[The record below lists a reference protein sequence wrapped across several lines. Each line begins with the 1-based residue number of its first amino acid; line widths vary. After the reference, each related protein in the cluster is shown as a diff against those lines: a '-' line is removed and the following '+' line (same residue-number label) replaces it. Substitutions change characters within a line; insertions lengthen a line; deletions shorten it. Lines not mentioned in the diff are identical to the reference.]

1 MSCIISLSLVMGVFL
16 FDFTTLNIVDML
28 NRVLRID
35 KKKTPRTFKIPLR
48 TALRIYILLPSTVSA
63 GKQLIQVV

>member
-1 MSCIISLSLVMGVFL
+1 MSCIISLSLVMG
-16 FDFTTLNIVDML
+16 DFTTLNIVDML

-35 KKKTPRTFKIPLR
+35 FKKTPRTFKIPLR